1 MRLGSD
7 LKGVVN
13 SISSGDRLSF
23 ESVSSVGS
31 LCSVLLPLSKYLTF
45 LILTGYQDVLSCK
58 SSKRVTTN
66 VSFSFLNFRSL
77 LYRFIYLP
85 GIGGSFINQIFF
97 FLIIGKYWLPC
108 FYSYPYSLFFTERAE
123 RSF

>member
-1 MRLGSD
+1 MMRLGSG

-13 SISSGDRLSF
+13 SVSSGDRRSLKSL
-23 ESVSSVGS
+23 SSVGS

-58 SSKRVTTN
+58 SSKRVTAN

-77 LYRFIYLP
+77 PYRFIYLA
-85 GIGGSFINQIFF
+85 GIGGH
-97 FLIIGKYWLPC
+97 L
-108 FYSYPYSLFFTERAE
+108 
-123 RSF
+123 